1 MKIEKS
7 KYEGYLWY
15 SNENEPDIIDNN
27 TEFELEITDTKN
39 PFIIEGQLY
48 DGKKSISIKY
58 TDGQYIVKEYDM
70 SKLETLEKEPKSF
83 KANRMKRWLN
93 FNQYWRAGNDTR
105 DPLCENMEVLQPAE
119 LVFIGFGNEIKEDEK

>member
-15 SNENEPDIIDNN
+15 SDKNEPDIIDNN

-48 DGKKSISIKY
+48 DGEKSISIKHV
-58 TDGQYIVKEYDM
+58 DGQYIVKEYDM
-70 SKLETLEKEPKSF
+70 SNLKTLEKEPKSF

-93 FNQYWRAGNDTR
+93 FNQYWRAGNDS
-105 DPLCENMEVLQPAE
+105 LCENMEVLQPAE
-119 LVFIGFGNEIKEDEK
+119 LVFIGFDTSKKEED